1 MRGARGALEGVK
13 KLRRK
18 RCRCG
23 SHKLPRYVYATH
35 RVDGRVLLAMALEC
49 PACGFLGGA
58 RLGKVTL
65 TRRWNE
71 AVHANG

>member
-1 MRGARGALEGVK
+1 MPT

-18 RCRCG
+18 RCPCG
-23 SHKLPRYVYATH
+23 SRRPQRYVYAQH
-35 RVDGRVLLAMALEC
+35 VVEGRVLLAMALRC
-49 PACGFLGGA
+49 PACGFEGRPG
-58 RLGKVTL
+58 LGKVTL